1 MQKLLFAAAVAA
13 ATSLTPFAAVAS
25 DAAPNGTSPSGA
37 FIHFGMGKVRQ
48 SGDIRKYDNRKARNV
63 DLLAGYRWG
72 LSDNVALGIEGGL
85 TGLGRGEQKG
95 AASSTG
101 KPAERTR
108 FGNALW
114 LLGANAKW
122 NVAEQFSLTGRAGI
136 AYSVAFFDSREAG
149 SKKWRNKETATRG
162 TQYIG
167 VGVGY
172 ALTNH
177 LDLTLQGTRYAT
189 TTFKTK
195 QGKKVSSG
203 GSTINAGVDYRF

>member
-1 MQKLLFAAAVAA
+1 MQKLLLAAAVAA
-13 ATSLTPFAAVAS
+13 ATSLTSFAAAAS

-48 SGDIRKYDNRKARNV
+48 SGDIRKYDNRKARNI

-72 LSDNVALGIEGGL
+72 LSNNVALGVEGGL
-85 TGLGRGEQKG
+85 TGLGRGEQKR
-95 AASSTG
+95 ASSANG
-101 KPAERTR
+101 KPGAQTR

-114 LLGANAKW
+114 LLGANGKW
-122 NVAEQFSLTGRAGI
+122 NVTEEFSLIGRAGI
-136 AYSVAFFDSREAG
+136 AYSVAVFETREAG
-149 SKKWRNKETATRG
+149 SKKWRNRETATRG

-189 TTFKTK
+189 TTFKAK
-195 QGKKVSSG
+195 NGKKVSSG
-203 GSTINAGVDYRF
+203 GSTINAGVEYRF